1 MKPMNFLKTLGSVD
15 ERYVEEMLE
24 AKEHGAVTRHIRFD
38 PMAAVGVLSGAAVC
52 AAMIFGI
59 MTLKNQGETL
69 KPKDVGASEESIAET
84 AETTTAAVAEVDMP
98 ARNAEQQGEDSPLF
112 EYRIIP
118 ESVTAEGLRIFIAP
132 LAPTTDEYKFHI
144 TIWDRNGNFLTKSIS
159 ADLGVNINPTDNIS
173 ATNRLTIGFRWAD
186 LKGSL
191 NPLTI
196 EPGAYY
202 LDITAI
208 KTVPDSQVAAE
219 DPPEGRTVRLPFTY
233 GAESL
238 EVTTQPTTAET
249 DTADTATTV
258 TTVTLVMT
266 DTKPEDVIHWP
277 SDPVVDGT
285 TTPTPEQFQVGT
297 TFKPEDQ
304 GAYIIAEFREAGGN
318 PPKRVSDEESA
329 EMNRLLEALTI
340 IEMPN
345 SVAAEK
351 LDGFV
356 GGGYVIY
363 AGDNRCVLY
372 NETMIRMDNTYY
384 AITRG
389 GEDLLDYVIAM
400 VTKYQP

>member
-59 MTLKNQGETL
+59 MTLRNQGETL
-69 KPKDVGASEESIAET
+69 KPKDVGASKESIAET

-98 ARNAEQQGEDSPLF
+98 AGNAGQQSENDPLF
-112 EYRIIP
+112 ENRIIP
-118 ESVTAEGLRIFIAP
+118 ESV
-132 LAPTTDEYKFHI
+132 
-144 TIWDRNGNFLTKSIS
+144 N
-159 ADLGVNINPTDNIS
+159 
-173 ATNRLTIGFRWAD
+173 
-186 LKGSL
+186 
-191 NPLTI
+191 
-196 EPGAYY
+196 
-202 LDITAI
+202 
-208 KTVPDSQVAAE
+208 
-219 DPPEGRTVRLPFTY
+219 
-233 GAESL
+233 AESL

-249 DTADTATTV
+249 DTADTTTTLTTV
-258 TTVTLVMT
+258 TFVMT

-285 TTPTPEQFQVGT
+285 TTPTPEQFPEIT
-297 TFKPEDQ
+297 TFKPEDLN
-304 GAYIIAEFREAGGN
+304 AYIIAEFREAGGN

-329 EMNRLLEALTI
+329 EMNRLLEDLTI
-340 IEMPN
+340 IPMPN
-345 SVAAEK
+345 SVAAAK

-363 AGDNRCVLY
+363 AGDDRCVLY
-372 NETMIRMDNTYY
+372 DETMIRADDTYY
-384 AITRG
+384 AITHG
-389 GEDLLDYVIAM
+389 GKDLLDYVIAM